1 MSVNRHRG
9 EIEATLG
16 GATRKLKLT
25 LGALAE
31 IEAELGE
38 EDLSALLSRFSDG
51 RIAARDCAVVLRAGL
66 RAAGADVSL
75 ADVQDFGPEAV
86 GVVAKLFAAGFGP

>member
-1 MSVNRHRG
+1 MSANRYRG
-9 EIEATLG
+9 EIEAELG
-16 GATRKLKLT
+16 GRVRKLKLT

-51 RIAARDCAVVLRAGL
+51 RIAARDCAVVLTAGL
-66 RAAGADVSL
+66 RAAGEPVHADEV
-75 ADVQDFGPEAV
+75 AGFGPEAV
-86 GVVAKLFAAGFGP
+86 GVVAQLFAAGFGS